1 MRRGGHHSSGKR
13 SAGGAYN
20 NPGGAQMMGILS
32 LVVPALIPA
41 VADGLRGVFN
51 KLTGG
56 AGAKPANVE
65 EQIKLM
71 AAENE
76 RLKALAE
83 LDRPSEKISPW
94 VADLRA
100 SFRYVAG
107 GLIIL
112 GAISTLFFNADLLV
126 QDAVWN
132 LAGSVFA
139 FLFGDR
145 MYFKFVKR

>member
-1 MRRGGHHSSGKR
+1 MAS
-13 SAGGAYN
+13 
-20 NPGGAQMMGILS
+20 ILS

-41 VADGLRGVFN
+41 VADGLRGIFSR
-51 KLTGG
+51 LTGG
-56 AGAKPANVE
+56 AGAKPQNVE

-83 LDRPSEKISPW
+83 LDKPAENISPW

-100 SFRYVAG
+100 SFRYIAG

-112 GAISTLFFNADLLV
+112 AAVSSLYVRVDLFL
-126 QDAVWN
+126 QDVVWN

-145 MYFKFVKR
+145 MYIKFVKK

>member
-1 MRRGGHHSSGKR
+1 MT
-13 SAGGAYN
+13 
-20 NPGGAQMMGILS
+20 GILS

-41 VADGLRGVFN
+41 VADGIRGVFGR
-51 KLTGG
+51 LTGG
-56 AGAKPANVE
+56 AGAKPQNVE

-71 AAENE
+71 TAENE
-76 RLKALAE
+76 RLKAVAE
-83 LDRPSEKISPW
+83 LDKPAENISPW

-112 GAISTLFFNADLLV
+112 GAISTIYAPVEPNV
-126 QDAVWN
+126 QEAVWN

-145 MYFKFVKR
+145 MYLKFAKR

>member
-1 MRRGGHHSSGKR
+1 MASV
-13 SAGGAYN
+13 
-20 NPGGAQMMGILS
+20 LS
-32 LVVPALIPA
+32 LVIPALIPA
-41 VADGLRGVFN
+41 LADGIRGVFG

-56 AGAKPANVE
+56 AGSKPQNLE

-83 LDRPSEKISPW
+83 LDKPAENISPW

-100 SFRYVAG
+100 SFRYIAG

-112 GAISTLFFNADLLV
+112 GAVSTLYAPVAQDV
-126 QDAVWN
+126 QESVWN

-145 MYFKFVKR
+145 MYLKFKR

>member
-1 MRRGGHHSSGKR
+1 MASV
-13 SAGGAYN
+13 
-20 NPGGAQMMGILS
+20 LS
-32 LVVPALIPA
+32 LVIPALIPA
-41 VADGLRGVFN
+41 LADGIRGVFGRI
-51 KLTGG
+51 TGG
-56 AGAKPANVE
+56 AGAMPQNVE
-65 EQIKLM
+65 ERIKLM

-83 LDRPSEKISPW
+83 LDKPAENISGW

-107 GLIIL
+107 GVIIL
-112 GAISTLFFNADLLV
+112 GAVSTLYAPVD
-126 QDAVWN
+126 QDVREAVWS

-145 MYFKFVKR
+145 MYLKFKR

>member
-1 MRRGGHHSSGKR
+1 MASV
-13 SAGGAYN
+13 
-20 NPGGAQMMGILS
+20 LS
-32 LVVPALIPA
+32 LVIPALIPA
-41 VADGLRGVFN
+41 LADGIRGVFG

-56 AGAKPANVE
+56 TGAKPQNVE

-83 LDRPSEKISPW
+83 LDKPAENISPW

-100 SFRYVAG
+100 SFRYIAG

-112 GAISTLFFNADLLV
+112 GAVSTLYAPVAQDV
-126 QDAVWN
+126 QEAVWN

-145 MYFKFVKR
+145 MYLKFTKQ

>member
-1 MRRGGHHSSGKR
+1 
-13 SAGGAYN
+13 
-20 NPGGAQMMGILS
+20 MMGILS

-41 VADGLRGVFN
+41 VADGLRGVFSR
-51 KLTGG
+51 LTGG
-56 AGAKPANVE
+56 AGAKPQNVE

-71 AAENE
+71 TAENE
-76 RLKALAE
+76 RLKAVAE
-83 LDRPSEKISPW
+83 LDKPAENISPW

-100 SFRYVAG
+100 SFRYIAG

-112 GAISTLFFNADLLV
+112 GAVSTLYLPADLLV
-126 QDAVWN
+126 QDAIWN

-145 MYFKFVKR
+145 MYFKFAKR

>member
-1 MRRGGHHSSGKR
+1 
-13 SAGGAYN
+13 
-20 NPGGAQMMGILS
+20 MMGILS

-41 VADGLRGVFN
+41 VADGLRGVFSR
-51 KLTGG
+51 LTGG
-56 AGAKPANVE
+56 AGAKPQNVE

-71 AAENE
+71 TAENE
-76 RLKALAE
+76 RLKAVAE
-83 LDRPSEKISPW
+83 LDKPAENISPW

-100 SFRYVAG
+100 SFRYIAG

-112 GAISTLFFNADLLV
+112 SAVSTLFFNADLLV

-145 MYFKFVKR
+145 MYFKFSKR

>member
-1 MRRGGHHSSGKR
+1 
-13 SAGGAYN
+13 
-20 NPGGAQMMGILS
+20 MGSILS

-41 VADGLRGVFN
+41 VADGLRGIFS

-56 AGAKPANVE
+56 AGAKPQNVE

-83 LDRPSEKISPW
+83 LDKPAENISPW

-100 SFRYVAG
+100 SFRYIAG

-112 GAISTLFFNADLLV
+112 AAVSSLYVRTDLYL

-139 FLFGDR
+139 FMFGDR
-145 MYFKFVKR
+145 MYFKFSKR

>member
-1 MRRGGHHSSGKR
+1 M
-13 SAGGAYN
+13 A
-20 NPGGAQMMGILS
+20 GILS

-51 KLTGG
+51 RLTGG
-56 AGAKPANVE
+56 AGAMPQNVE
-65 EQIKLM
+65 ERIRLM

-83 LDRPSEKISPW
+83 LDRPAENISPW
-94 VADLRA
+94 VANLRA

-107 GLIIL
+107 GMIIF
-112 GAISTLFFNADLLV
+112 GAISTLYLQADLLV
-126 QDAVWN
+126 QDAIWN

-145 MYFKFVKR
+145 MYIKFVKK

>member
-1 MRRGGHHSSGKR
+1 MT
-13 SAGGAYN
+13 
-20 NPGGAQMMGILS
+20 GILS

-83 LDRPSEKISPW
+83 LDKPSEKISPW

-126 QDAVWN
+126 QDAIWN

-145 MYFKFVKR
+145 MYIKFVKK

>member
-1 MRRGGHHSSGKR
+1 MGGVSMAS
-13 SAGGAYN
+13 
-20 NPGGAQMMGILS
+20 ILS
-32 LVVPALIPA
+32 LVIPALIPA
-41 VADGLRGVFN
+41 LADGLRGIFSR
-51 KLTGG
+51 LTGG
-56 AGAKPANVE
+56 AGAKPQNVE

-83 LDRPSEKISPW
+83 LDKPAENISPW

-100 SFRYVAG
+100 SFRYIAG

-112 GAISTLFFNADLLV
+112 AAVSSLYVRVDLFL
-126 QDAVWN
+126 QDVVWN

-145 MYFKFVKR
+145 MYIKFVKK

>member
-1 MRRGGHHSSGKR
+1 MT
-13 SAGGAYN
+13 
-20 NPGGAQMMGILS
+20 GILS

-41 VADGLRGVFN
+41 VADGLRGLFSR
-51 KLTGG
+51 LTGG
-56 AGAKPANVE
+56 AGAKPQNVE

-71 AAENE
+71 TAENE
-76 RLKALAE
+76 RLKAVAE
-83 LDRPSEKISPW
+83 LDRPAENISPW

-100 SFRYVAG
+100 SFRYIAG
-107 GLIIL
+107 CLIIL
-112 GAISTLFFNADLLV
+112 AAISSLYIRVDLFL

-145 MYFKFVKR
+145 MYIKFVKK

>member
-1 MRRGGHHSSGKR
+1 MTS
-13 SAGGAYN
+13 
-20 NPGGAQMMGILS
+20 ILS

-41 VADGLRGVFN
+41 LADGIRGVFGRI
-51 KLTGG
+51 TGG
-56 AGAKPANVE
+56 AGSRPQNVD

-71 AAENE
+71 TAENE

-83 LDRPSEKISPW
+83 LDKPTENISAW
-94 VADLRA
+94 VANLRA

-112 GAISTLFFNADLLV
+112 GAVSTLYVNVDLFV

>member
-1 MRRGGHHSSGKR
+1 
-13 SAGGAYN
+13 
-20 NPGGAQMMGILS
+20 MGSILS
-32 LVVPALIPA
+32 LVIPALIPA
-41 VADGLRGVFN
+41 VADGLRGVFSR
-51 KLTGG
+51 LTGG
-56 AGAKPANVE
+56 AGAKPQNVD

-71 AAENE
+71 TAENE
-76 RLKALAE
+76 RLKAVAE
-83 LDRPSEKISPW
+83 LDKPAENISPW

-112 GAISTLFFNADLLV
+112 GAVSTLYLPADLLV
-126 QDAVWN
+126 QDAIWN

-145 MYFKFVKR
+145 MYFMFGKR

>member
-1 MRRGGHHSSGKR
+1 MT
-13 SAGGAYN
+13 
-20 NPGGAQMMGILS
+20 GILS

-51 KLTGG
+51 KLTGN

-83 LDRPSEKISPW
+83 LDRPAENISSW

-100 SFRYVAG
+100 SFRYIAG
-107 GLIIL
+107 GLIIVS
-112 GAISTLFFNADLLV
+112 AVSTLYFNADLLV

>member
-1 MRRGGHHSSGKR
+1 MFASCAKNDTGGVSMTS
-13 SAGGAYN
+13 
-20 NPGGAQMMGILS
+20 ILS

-41 VADGLRGVFN
+41 LADGIRGVFGRI
-51 KLTGG
+51 TGG
-56 AGAKPANVE
+56 AGSRPQNVD

-83 LDRPSEKISPW
+83 LDKPSEKISTW

-100 SFRYVAG
+100 SFRYIAG

-112 GAISTLFFNADLLV
+112 GAVSTLYMSVDLYV

-145 MYFKFVKR
+145 MYFKVARR

>member
-1 MRRGGHHSSGKR
+1 MTS
-13 SAGGAYN
+13 
-20 NPGGAQMMGILS
+20 ILS

-41 VADGLRGVFN
+41 LADGIRGVFGRI
-51 KLTGG
+51 TGG
-56 AGAKPANVE
+56 AGARPQNVE

-83 LDRPSEKISPW
+83 LDKPAENISPW

-100 SFRYVAG
+100 SFRYIAAG
-107 GLIIL
+107 VIII
-112 GAISTLFFNADLLV
+112 GAVSTLYMPKPDEALFEAI
-126 QDAVWN
+126 WN
-132 LAGSVFA
+132 LAGSVFS
-139 FLFGDR
+139 FMFGDR

>member
-1 MRRGGHHSSGKR
+1 MT
-13 SAGGAYN
+13 
-20 NPGGAQMMGILS
+20 GILS

-100 SFRYVAG
+100 SFRYIAG

-112 GAISTLFFNADLLV
+112 AAVSSLYVRTDLYL

-145 MYFKFVKR
+145 MYFKFVKK

>member
-1 MRRGGHHSSGKR
+1 MASV
-13 SAGGAYN
+13 
-20 NPGGAQMMGILS
+20 LS
-32 LVVPALIPA
+32 LVIPALIPA
-41 VADGLRGVFN
+41 LADGLRGVFSR
-51 KLTGG
+51 LTGG
-56 AGAKPANVE
+56 AGAKPQNIE

-83 LDRPSEKISPW
+83 LDKPAENISPW

-100 SFRYVAG
+100 SFRYIAG

-112 GAISTLFFNADLLV
+112 GAVSTLYAPVAQDV
-126 QDAVWN
+126 QEAVWN

-145 MYFKFVKR
+145 MYLKFKR

>member
-1 MRRGGHHSSGKR
+1 
-13 SAGGAYN
+13 
-20 NPGGAQMMGILS
+20 MGSILS
-32 LVVPALIPA
+32 LVIPALIPA
-41 VADGLRGVFN
+41 VADGLRGIFSR
-51 KLTGG
+51 LTGG
-56 AGAKPANVE
+56 AGAKPQNVE

-71 AAENE
+71 TAENE

-83 LDRPSEKISPW
+83 LDKPSENISPW

-100 SFRYVAG
+100 SFRYIAG

-112 GAISTLFFNADLLV
+112 GAVSTLYLPADLLV
-126 QDAVWN
+126 QDAIWN

-145 MYFKFVKR
+145 MYFKFSKR

>member
-1 MRRGGHHSSGKR
+1 MT
-13 SAGGAYN
+13 
-20 NPGGAQMMGILS
+20 GILS

-41 VADGLRGVFN
+41 VADGIRGVFGR
-51 KLTGG
+51 LTGG
-56 AGAKPANVE
+56 AGAKPQNVE

-71 AAENE
+71 SAENE
-76 RLKALAE
+76 RLKAVAE
-83 LDRPSEKISPW
+83 LEKPAENISPW

-112 GAISTLFFNADLLV
+112 GAISTIYAPVEKDV
-126 QDAVWN
+126 QEAVWN

-145 MYFKFVKR
+145 MYLKFAKR

>member
-1 MRRGGHHSSGKR
+1 MAS
-13 SAGGAYN
+13 
-20 NPGGAQMMGILS
+20 ILS
-32 LVVPALIPA
+32 LVIPALIPA
-41 VADGLRGVFN
+41 LADGIRGVFGR
-51 KLTGG
+51 LTGG
-56 AGAKPANVE
+56 AGAKPQNVE
-65 EQIKLM
+65 EQIRLM

-83 LDRPSEKISPW
+83 LDKPAENISPW

-100 SFRYVAG
+100 SFRYIAG

-112 GAISTLFFNADLLV
+112 AAVSSLYVRVDLFL

-145 MYFKFVKR
+145 MYIKFVKK

>member
-1 MRRGGHHSSGKR
+1 MT
-13 SAGGAYN
+13 
-20 NPGGAQMMGILS
+20 GILS

-83 LDRPSEKISPW
+83 LDKPSDKISPW

-112 GAISTLFFNADLLV
+112 GAVSTLYLPADLLV
-126 QDAVWN
+126 QDAIWN

-145 MYFKFVKR
+145 MYFKFVKK

>member
-1 MRRGGHHSSGKR
+1 MAS
-13 SAGGAYN
+13 
-20 NPGGAQMMGILS
+20 ILS
-32 LVVPALIPA
+32 LVIPALIPA
-41 VADGLRGVFN
+41 LADGIRGVFG

-56 AGAKPANVE
+56 AGAKPQNVE

-71 AAENE
+71 TAENE

-83 LDRPSEKISPW
+83 LDKPAENISPW

-100 SFRYVAG
+100 SFRYIAG

-112 GAISTLFFNADLLV
+112 GAVSTLYATVAQDV
-126 QDAVWN
+126 QEAVWN

-145 MYFKFVKR
+145 MYLKFKR

>member
-1 MRRGGHHSSGKR
+1 MT
-13 SAGGAYN
+13 
-20 NPGGAQMMGILS
+20 GILS

-107 GLIIL
+107 GLIIIS
-112 GAISTLFFNADLLV
+112 AVSTLFFNADLLV

>member
-1 MRRGGHHSSGKR
+1 
-13 SAGGAYN
+13 
-20 NPGGAQMMGILS
+20 MGSILS

-41 VADGLRGVFN
+41 VADGLRGIFSR
-51 KLTGG
+51 LTGG
-56 AGAKPANVE
+56 AGAKPQNVE
-65 EQIKLM
+65 EQIKLTT
-71 AAENE
+71 AENE

-83 LDRPSEKISPW
+83 LDKPSENISPW

-112 GAISTLFFNADLLV
+112 GAVSTLYLPADLLV
-126 QDAVWN
+126 QDAIWN

-139 FLFGDR
+139 FLCGDR
-145 MYFKFVKR
+145 MYFKFAKR

>member
-1 MRRGGHHSSGKR
+1 
-13 SAGGAYN
+13 
-20 NPGGAQMMGILS
+20 MGSILS

-41 VADGLRGVFN
+41 VADGLRGIFSR
-51 KLTGG
+51 LTGG
-56 AGAKPANVE
+56 AGAKPQNVE

-71 AAENE
+71 TAENE

-83 LDRPSEKISPW
+83 LDKPSENISPW

-112 GAISTLFFNADLLV
+112 GAVSTLYLPADLLV
-126 QDAVWN
+126 QDAIWN

-145 MYFKFVKR
+145 MYFKFAKR

>member
-1 MRRGGHHSSGKR
+1 MTS
-13 SAGGAYN
+13 
-20 NPGGAQMMGILS
+20 ILS

-41 VADGLRGVFN
+41 LADGLRGVFGR
-51 KLTGG
+51 LTGG
-56 AGAKPANVE
+56 AGAKPQNVE

-76 RLKALAE
+76 RLKAVAE
-83 LDRPSEKISPW
+83 LDKPAENISPW

-100 SFRYVAG
+100 SFRYIAG

-112 GAISTLFFNADLLV
+112 SAVSTLYLPADLLV
-126 QDAVWN
+126 QDAIRN

-145 MYFKFVKR
+145 MYIKFVKR

>member
-1 MRRGGHHSSGKR
+1 MTS
-13 SAGGAYN
+13 
-20 NPGGAQMMGILS
+20 ILS

-41 VADGLRGVFN
+41 VADGLRGVFSR
-51 KLTGG
+51 LTGA
-56 AGAKPANVE
+56 AGAKPQNVE

-83 LDRPSEKISPW
+83 LDKPAENISTW

-100 SFRYVAG
+100 SFRYIAG

-112 GAISTLFFNADLLV
+112 GAVSTLYVSVDLFV

>member
-1 MRRGGHHSSGKR
+1 MGGVLMTS
-13 SAGGAYN
+13 
-20 NPGGAQMMGILS
+20 ILS

-41 VADGLRGVFN
+41 LADGIRGGFGRI
-51 KLTGG
+51 TGG
-56 AGAKPANVE
+56 AGSRPQNVE

-83 LDRPSEKISPW
+83 LDKPAENISPW

-100 SFRYVAG
+100 SFRYIAG

-112 GAISTLFFNADLLV
+112 GAVSTLYVSVDLFV

>member
-1 MRRGGHHSSGKR
+1 MT
-13 SAGGAYN
+13 
-20 NPGGAQMMGILS
+20 GILS

-83 LDRPSEKISPW
+83 LDKPAENISPW

-112 GAISTLFFNADLLV
+112 GAVSTLYLPADLLV
-126 QDAVWN
+126 QDAIWN

>member
-1 MRRGGHHSSGKR
+1 
-13 SAGGAYN
+13 
-20 NPGGAQMMGILS
+20 MGSILS

-41 VADGLRGVFN
+41 LADGLRGVFS

-76 RLKALAE
+76 RLKAVAE
-83 LDRPSEKISPW
+83 LDKPAENISPW

-100 SFRYVAG
+100 SFRYIAAG
-107 GLIIL
+107 IIIF
-112 GAISTLFFNADLLV
+112 GAISTLYMPKVDAALV
-126 QDAVWN
+126 EAIWN
-132 LAGSVFA
+132 LAGSVFS
-139 FLFGDR
+139 FMFGDR

>member
-1 MRRGGHHSSGKR
+1 MTS
-13 SAGGAYN
+13 
-20 NPGGAQMMGILS
+20 ILS

-41 VADGLRGVFN
+41 LADGIRGVFGRI
-51 KLTGG
+51 TGG
-56 AGAKPANVE
+56 AGSRPQNVD

-76 RLKALAE
+76 RLKAIAE
-83 LDRPSEKISPW
+83 LDKPTENISVW
-94 VADLRA
+94 VANLRA
-100 SFRYVAG
+100 SFRYIAG

-112 GAISTLFFNADLLV
+112 GAVSTLYVPVELYV
-126 QDAVWN
+126 KDAVWN

>member
-1 MRRGGHHSSGKR
+1 
-13 SAGGAYN
+13 
-20 NPGGAQMMGILS
+20 MGSILS
-32 LVVPALIPA
+32 LVIPALIPA
-41 VADGLRGVFN
+41 FADGLRGVFS

-56 AGAKPANVE
+56 AGARPQNVE

-71 AAENE
+71 TAENE
-76 RLKALAE
+76 RLKAVAE
-83 LDRPSEKISPW
+83 LDKPAENISPW

-100 SFRYVAG
+100 SFRYIAG

-112 GAISTLFFNADLLV
+112 GAVSTLYLPADLLV
-126 QDAVWN
+126 QDAIWN

-145 MYFKFVKR
+145 MYFKFAKR